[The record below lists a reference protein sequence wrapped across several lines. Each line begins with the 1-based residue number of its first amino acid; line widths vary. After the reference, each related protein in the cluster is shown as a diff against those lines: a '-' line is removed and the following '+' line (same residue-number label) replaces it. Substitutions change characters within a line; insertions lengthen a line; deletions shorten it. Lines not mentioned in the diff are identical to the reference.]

1 MRLLRTA
8 AVTVAL
14 VAALTA
20 CSGSGGKDTAA
31 SGSGATTATTA
42 GASAGDTTATSVAG
56 SGSGS
61 STGTAASG
69 ECSTL
74 VEAITEMSG
83 TWQIYVQLPG
93 IPDVAEWKRII
104 EPMGLKHTFTE
115 TLDTLSA
122 TFGGDKD
129 AADAITYMRTADGI
143 VQKGLGGDKAAVE
156 ELKTHIGVNVM
167 EALLKQAPI
176 SKELGARGC

>member
-1 MRLLRTA
+1 MRPLRTA
-8 AVTVAL
+8 AVTLAL

-20 CSGSGGKDTAA
+20 CSGSSGKDTAA
-31 SGSGATTATTA
+31 SGSGATTATTDGPA
-42 GASAGDTTATSVAG
+42 TVATTAPAEG

-69 ECSTL
+69 ECATL

-129 AADAITYMRTADGI
+129 SADAITYMRTADGI

-156 ELKTHIGVNVM
+156 ELKSHIGVNVM

-176 SKELGARGC
+176 SKQLGARGC